1 MRKYLLAGAA
11 MFGAAAGMQGSAYA
25 QTAPAP
31 VLAAPPMGTLITP
44 NFGKSANDNN
54 NYQAVA
60 IPGPVANPTPGSM
73 VIRLNGKIW
82 SEFMFGSSTGQQT
95 PGAVVG
101 GVPQGANKLAPYSMG
116 TYLRLYPGVDGMA
129 TNGLRWGAQAEIR
142 ENFNGVGYEATP
154 SSATTSITATN
165 AQNSSATTATSGL
178 TCEQTLYV
186 RRAFVWVAQDQIG
199 IFRFGQGDGVSGI
212 FDNGIISEQ
221 NVGSGA
227 WNGDL
232 PAQTLGND
240 GFVYPWYSQQGAEY
254 GSNKIVYLSP
264 QFFGVDLGF
273 DFAPNNGNAEFNC
286 ANASQLGCP
295 NLSSSSQT
303 NAAVTSPTDNFRFR
317 NQTQLGARYQGVVGP
332 VSILGFGDWIHSGV
346 VNYTGP
352 AIAGVPGSTYNGQSN
367 GVNAGFVGLS
377 VTFAGLQIAAGWQGG
392 QYNSIMATPP
402 KGAANANAEIIG
414 GTYSIGPWQFGA
426 SYYVFDDQGAVA
438 LTGVTQRHGNYYAF
452 DAAYQITPGILGYAG
467 WLYATNHQGDYN
479 FVTGASGSAFH
490 NNAMTNGAIIGLL
503 VGW

>member
-1 MRKYLLAGAA
+1 MLGGTAVV
-11 MFGAAAGMQGSAYA
+11 QGTAYA
-25 QTAPAP
+25 QAVTQPAPPP

-54 NYQAVA
+54 NYQAAA
-60 IPGPVANPTPGSM
+60 IPGAVANPTPGSM

-101 GVPQGANKLAPYSMG
+101 GVPQGANKLAPYTMG

-142 ENFNGVGYEATP
+142 ENFNGVGYAASP

-165 AQNSSATTATSGL
+165 AQNSSGSTGASGL

-186 RRAFVWVAQDQIG
+186 RRAFVWVAQDQVG

-212 FDNGIISEQ
+212 FDNGIVTEQ
-221 NVGSGA
+221 NIGSGA

-232 PAQTLGND
+232 PSVMNGN
-240 GFVYPWYSQQGAEY
+240 GGAIYPWYSQQGAEY

-264 QFFGVDLGF
+264 QFAGVDLGF
-273 DFAPNNGNAEFNC
+273 DYAPNNGNAEFEC
-286 ANASQLGCP
+286 SNASQGCP
-295 NLSSSSQT
+295 SLSSSGET
-303 NAAVTSPTDNFRFR
+303 TVGGVPTDNFRFR
-317 NQTQLGARYQGVVGP
+317 NQTQLGARYQGVLGP
-332 VSILGFGDWIHSGV
+332 VSILAFGDWIHSGV

-352 AIAGVPGSTYNGQSN
+352 ALTPATLGIPGSKYTGATD

-377 VTFAGLQIAAGWQGG
+377 VTYAGLQVGAGWQGG
-392 QYNSIMATPP
+392 QYNGIMDTTPVGAPNAQAYTIEAT
-402 KGAANANAEIIG
+402 
-414 GTYSIGPWQFGA
+414 YVIGPWQFGA
-426 SYYVFDDQGAVA
+426 SWYGLDDQGAVQ
-438 LTGVTQRHGNYYAF
+438 LTGISQRHGNYYAF

-467 WLYATNHQGDYN
+467 WLYYTNHQGDFN
-479 FVTGASGSAFH
+479 FVTGDAGSPLH
-490 NNAMTNGAIIGLL
+490 NNAMGNGAILGLL